1 MLTVGLVGSSGAG
14 KTALAEQLIPL
25 LSARGLRVAY
35 LKHAHAGY
43 EAARPGADSWRA
55 REAGALTVGV
65 LGPAG
70 FMLEGDGDD
79 EAEDLIARMPTG
91 DLVLLEGWSS
101 ASWPKVVV
109 RSPSV
114 PDRDVAPPIM
124 TTIESDPPGQF
135 GQTDLT
141 TLADRLAALVP
152 ERGEPEVT
160 LSVDGRV
167 LSLGEFPASVV
178 ANTMWGL
185 ISALKDVGEPGAV
198 GLRIRYPTLSSR
210 RPPPARSEGRR
221 A

>member
-1 MLTVGLVGSSGAG
+1 MLIVGLAGSSGVG
-14 KTALAEQLIPL
+14 KTALAEKLIPL
-25 LSARGLRVAY
+25 LSGRGIRVGY

-43 EAARPGADSWRA
+43 EAARPGTDSRRA
-55 REAGALTVGV
+55 HEAGALAVGV

-79 EAEDLIARMPTG
+79 APEDLIARMPTG

-101 ASWPKVVV
+101 APWPKVVV

-114 PDRDVAPPIM
+114 PDREVAAPIM
-124 TTIESDPPGQF
+124 TVIESDPPGQF

-152 ERGEPEVT
+152 ERGESEVT

-167 LSLGEFPASVV
+167 LPLREFPASVV
-178 ANTMWGL
+178 AGTMWGL
-185 ISALKDVGEPGAV
+185 ISALKDVGEPREV
-198 GLRIRYPTLSSR
+198 RLRIRYPTKSS
-210 RPPPARSEGRR
+210 
-221 A
+221 